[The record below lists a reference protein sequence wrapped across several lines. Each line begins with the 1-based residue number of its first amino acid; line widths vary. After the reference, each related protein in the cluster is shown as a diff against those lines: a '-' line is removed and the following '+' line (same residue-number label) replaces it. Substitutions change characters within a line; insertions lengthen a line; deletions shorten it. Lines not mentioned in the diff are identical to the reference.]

1 MCVTLHPLS
10 SFSIRMQKAFLLLFL
25 FLFPSSNVSTRTATP
40 EKKVA
45 TSVPAPQKMDGE
57 QLFEDMQLGGVVNF
71 LAFRQAVAGYNLIK
85 QKSKSIL
92 TLIDFTKS
100 STEKRLF
107 VFDMEQKKMLY
118 SSVVSHGKNSGENYA
133 TSFSNEVG
141 SYKSSLGFYLTGNTY
156 QGRNGYSLL
165 LDGLE
170 KGINDRARERAIVV
184 HGAAYAN
191 PSVCKSGRLG
201 RSFGCPAL
209 PQALTKPIINTIK
222 GEAYSLSMPI
232 IKSIWLKALFCLT
245 RHHKNYLLKHVKVSK
260 PFQFI
265 YSFSSGGSFIIS

>member
-57 QLFEDMQLGGVVNF
+57 QLFEE
-71 LAFRQAVAGYNLIK
+71 
-85 QKSKSIL
+85 KSKSIL
-92 TLIDFTKS
+92 TLIDFTKP

-222 GEAYSLSMPI
+222 GGSVL
-232 IKSIWLKALFCLT
+232 
-245 RHHKNYLLKHVKVSK
+245 
-260 PFQFI
+260 FI
-265 YSFSSGGSFIIS
+265 YANNKEYMAKSSILPNQTSQELFTEACESEQTVSVHL

>member
-10 SFSIRMQKAFLLLFL
+10 SFSIRMQKVFLFLFL
-25 FLFPSSNVSTRTATP
+25 FLFPASNVSTRTVTP

-45 TSVPAPQKMDGE
+45 TSAPASQKTDGE

-71 LAFRQAVAGYNLIK
+71 LVFRQAVAGYNRIE
-85 QKSKSIL
+85 QKSKPIL
-92 TLIDFTKS
+92 TLIDFTKP

-191 PSVCKSGRLG
+191 PSVCRSGRLG

-222 GEAYSLSMPI
+222 GGSVL
-232 IKSIWLKALFCLT
+232 
-245 RHHKNYLLKHVKVSK
+245 
-260 PFQFI
+260 FI
-265 YSFSSGGSFIIS
+265 YANNKEYMAKSSILPDRQSQELLTEVRDSEQPVSTHL

>member
-170 KGINDRARERAIVV
+170 KGIND
-184 HGAAYAN
+184 
-191 PSVCKSGRLG
+191 L
-201 RSFGCPAL
+201 
-209 PQALTKPIINTIK
+209 
-222 GEAYSLSMPI
+222 SLI
-232 IKSIWLKALFCLT
+232 HI
-245 RHHKNYLLKHVKVSK
+245 
-260 PFQFI
+260 
-265 YSFSSGGSFIIS
+265 